1 MARKKTARSKTKKT
15 SRQRRR
21 TSQRRFRFSFAALVD
36 AAALLLILLGL
47 FSAVAFLSTT
57 HSPPIARWVAFWQT
71 WLGAGRW
78 FATLA
83 LISIGAWLLAPR
95 LDWPEMRQPRFLG
108 GLFAGSL
115 LALAALEV
123 AGGGTGAHGGRVGA
137 TLARWLLLGFGRWG
151 TWLVLGL
158 LALLLLRWVSGRP
171 LHTFL
176 PTMPHIPLPT
186 PSLAWWRPV
195 RNALGRLLA
204 FAATLGRQAW
214 RALRRWRAPRLTL
227 PAVGIT
233 RRATSAPTLDDETPW
248 PLPPW
253 QTFLREDDESAF
265 DPLSIR
271 TKTRII
277 EETLAHFH
285 VPARVVEVQRGPR
298 VTQFGVEPGYIER
311 TVRGE
316 TRRYKV
322 KVRAITRLA
331 NDLALALSAPRI
343 RIEAPVPGKPI
354 VGIEVP
360 NDNADIVTLRG
371 VMESP
376 EFQRL
381 QSPLRLALGRDVS
394 GAPLVADL
402 AKMPHLLIAG
412 ATGSG
417 KSVCINT
424 ILACLLCHNP
434 PDRLNL
440 LLIDP
445 KMVELSVYNGI
456 PHLVTPVITDIE
468 HVTPALRWA
477 VAEMERRYVLFS
489 AVGARHLDAYNRAAR
504 ERGDRPLPYMVIVI
518 DELADL
524 MLTAPDEVE
533 YNITRLAQMAR
544 ATGIHLIVAT
554 QRPSVNVITGLIK
567 ANFPARIAFAVASQI
582 DSRVILDKPGAE
594 TLLGSG
600 DMLYLGSDAS
610 IPMRAQACYVS
621 DEELRELIRFWQSAA
636 AQRPAHAK
644 EKRRSTNLVD
654 APPEGVLMQQSLWDA
669 LPADE
674 SEPDPLLPQARELTT
689 QYARLSPRLI
699 QHRLRVSLARAERL
713 FEFLAREGLIDP
725 RTGMVRKRAATR
737 EKEG

>member
-1 MARKKTARSKTKKT
+1 MASKKSRRSPTKKRP

-21 TSQRRFRFSFAALVD
+21 KRQRRFHLSFTTIID
-36 AAALLLILLGL
+36 GAALLLMLVGVLSI
-47 FSAVAFLSTT
+47 VALMSPT
-57 HSPPIARWVAFWQT
+57 HSPLVARWVAFWQT
-71 WLGAGRW
+71 WLGTGRW
-78 FATLA
+78 LA
-83 LISIGAWLLAPR
+83 PLAFIGTGTWLLAPR
-95 LDWPEMRQPRFLG
+95 LDWPDVRHPRVLG
-108 GLFAGSL
+108 GLFGGSL
-115 LALAALEV
+115 LVLIALEV
-123 AGGGTGAHGGRVGA
+123 AGDDGGRIGA
-137 TLARWLLLGFGRWG
+137 QLTHWFLLAFGRWG
-151 TWLVLGL
+151 TWLMLVVV
-158 LALLLLRWVSGRP
+158 ALLLIRWVSARP
-171 LHTFL
+171 LHTFIPSLPSLHL
-176 PTMPHIPLPT
+176 PTILNTWWAVLSHALAHIARLITNLAHAIHACVRRMRTPRLSLPT
-186 PSLAWWRPV
+186 VIPIHHATHRPA
-195 RNALGRLLA
+195 NEEA
-204 FAATLGRQAW
+204 
-214 RALRRWRAPRLTL
+214 
-227 PAVGIT
+227 
-233 RRATSAPTLDDETPW
+233 PW

-253 QTFLREDDESAF
+253 ETFLREDDASTF

-311 TVRGE
+311 VVRGE
-316 TRRYKV
+316 TRRQKV

-360 NDNADIVTLRG
+360 NDHADIVTLRG

-381 QSPLRLALGRDVS
+381 RSPLRLALGRDVS

-424 ILACLLCHNP
+424 ILTCLLCHNA

-445 KMVELSVYNGI
+445 KMVELSTYNGI
-456 PHLVTPVITDIE
+456 PHLVTSVITDID
-468 HVTPALRWA
+468 HVIPALRWA

-489 AVGARHLDAYNRAAR
+489 AVGARHLEAYNRTAR
-504 ERGDRPLPYMVIVI
+504 ERGEPTLPYLVIVI

-600 DMLYLGSDAS
+600 DMLYLGADAS
-610 IPMRAQACYVS
+610 IPKRAQACYVS
-621 DEELRELIRFWQSAA
+621 DEELQQLILFWQTAA
-636 AQRPAHAK
+636 AQRPAAPK
-644 EKRRSTNLVD
+644 EKRRPTHLVD
-654 APPEGVLMQQSLWDA
+654 APPEGPLMQQSLWDA
-669 LPADE
+669 LPADD
-674 SEPDPLLPQARELTT
+674 SEPDPLLPQARLLTS

-713 FEFLAREGLIDP
+713 FNLLVREGLLDP
-725 RTGMVRKRAATR
+725 RTGMVRKQATTPD
-737 EKEG
+737 EHA